1 MDSQA
6 SSTLIGQHMLDA
18 FKLMPCS
25 THFFQPPHLGLLPGL
40 AAHFCFLLRR
50 GVRDMAHGLSLSGG
64 SYMLA
69 KHMLLYYCH
78 RAIQPTQ

>member
-40 AAHFCFLLRR
+40 AAHFCFLHF
-50 GVRDMAHGLSLSGG
+50 DPPNPSFSDSDLSLQHVFLFEAHLPERS
-64 SYMLA
+64 
-69 KHMLLYYCH
+69 
-78 RAIQPTQ
+78 